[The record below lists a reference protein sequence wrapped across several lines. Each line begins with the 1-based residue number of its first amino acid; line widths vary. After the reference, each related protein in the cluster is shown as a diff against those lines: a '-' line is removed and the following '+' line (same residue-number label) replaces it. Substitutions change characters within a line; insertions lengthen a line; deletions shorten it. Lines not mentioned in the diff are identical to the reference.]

1 METNQ
6 YRNVPDVSF
15 GIRNPLHSECGQV
28 SLDWGHANCKIG
40 SRPNYLSMVFWNHF
54 SQIQFF
60 WLTRGQNHHHFD
72 RIGHFLQISFFSFYM
87 ISFGKNPYAVESFDT
102 SFRFKMLFFG
112 KTVVFSILG
121 EDLLEESFPFREN
134 SRNEIPLKF
143 SVTNSHFWQ
152 QPLWSLGGSQD
163 ILKVQTL
170 PLGFEET
177 SFGRI
182 PSDSHASRRAK
193 YIHKFSQVAKI
204 VLYVVLIYKFQT
216 SSPYCR

>member
-6 YRNVPDVSF
+6 YRNVPDVSC
-15 GIRNPLHSECGQV
+15 GVRNPLHSECGQV
-28 SLDWGHANCKIG
+28 SLDWGHANCKID

-87 ISFGKNPYAVESFDT
+87 ISFGKNPYAVESHDT
-102 SFRFKMLFFG
+102 CTFRLKMLAFG

-134 SRNEIPLKF
+134 FQEWNSSEVFRHQLPLLAAASLKLRREPRHF
-143 SVTNSHFWQ
+143 KSSNSASWIWWNIFWGDSFWQ
-152 QPLWSLGGSQD
+152 SCFLQG
-163 ILKVQTL
+163 
-170 PLGFEET
+170 
-177 SFGRI
+177 
-182 PSDSHASRRAK
+182 
-193 YIHKFSQVAKI
+193 YIHSQMAKI
-204 VLYVVLIYKFQT
+204 VSYLVLIYKFQN
-216 SSPYCR
+216 SSPNWK

>member
-1 METNQ
+1 MITILIQNGQ
-6 YRNVPDVSF
+6 RFVPD
-15 GIRNPLHSECGQV
+15 
-28 SLDWGHANCKIG
+28 WT
-40 SRPNYLSMVFWNHF
+40 F
-54 SQIQFF
+54 SSNF
-60 WLTRGQNHHHFD
+60 
-72 RIGHFLQISFFSFYM
+72 FFSHSAWFHLERILMQLKVM
-87 ISFGKNPYAVESFDT
+87 ILALFD
-102 SFRFKMLFFG
+102 SRCLFLAKLLYFLSWARIFWR
-112 KTVVFSILG
+112 KVFLFVKI
-121 EDLLEESFPFREN
+121 

-182 PSDSHASRRAK
+182 PSDSHASCRAT

-216 SSPYCR
+216 SSPNCR